1 MPKRKK
7 VTLQDIAK
15 KTGFSIATISHYIN
29 KTRKIEESTQ
39 EVILNAIKD
48 LGYPLPAT
56 RNYTA
61 GSLTIGIIIS
71 DIRVD
76 YFSEIVRAAEDY
88 AYDKSINIIFMDSEE
103 NPKKEKMCIKTMMKL
118 GVAGIILAPS
128 DTKANFN
135 YCNSFPI
142 VQIDRMVD
150 NTPFD
155 FIGIDNLTSTYIM
168 TKKLINANHNKIGFI
183 TFPQDNYCAR
193 ERARGYKLSMIEN
206 NIYDENLFLEI
217 PYDATSTEH
226 NITNW
231 LRQHEEITSLICI
244 STNICSEALDSL
256 EYLKNK
262 ANITKIC
269 TFDNNK
275 WLDHLSVPIDSIVQP
290 TASIAS
296 TAIEMLI
303 MQISNGIQQCEAK
316 KIFLNSEIMERK

>member
-1 MPKRKK
+1 MSKKKK

-29 KTRKIEESTQ
+29 KTRKVEESTQ
-39 EVILNAIKD
+39 EIILSAIKE

-61 GSLTIGIIIS
+61 GSITIGLIIS

-76 YFSEIVRAAEDY
+76 YFSEIVRAAENY
-88 AYDKSINIIFMDSEE
+88 AYDNSINIIFMDSEE
-103 NPKKEKMCIKTMMKL
+103 NPKKEKMCIKTMITM

-128 DTKANFN
+128 DTKANFS

-150 NTPFD
+150 NTSFD
-155 FIGIDNLTSTYIM
+155 FIGIDNLTATYIM
-168 TKKLINANHNKIGFI
+168 TRKLLKANHKNIGFI

-206 NIYDENLFLEI
+206 NIYNKNLILEI

-231 LRQHEEITSLICI
+231 LKDHEEITSIICT
-244 STNICSEALDSL
+244 STNICSDALDSIG
-256 EYLKNK
+256 YLKNK
-262 ANITKIC
+262 TNITKIC

-275 WLDHLSVPIDSIVQP
+275 WLDHLSVPIDSLVQP
-290 TASIAS
+290 TTSIAI
-296 TAIEMLI
+296 TAIEMLFLK
-303 MQISNGIQQCEAK
+303 ISNGIQNGEAK
-316 KIFLNSEIMERK
+316 KIFLNSEIIERN